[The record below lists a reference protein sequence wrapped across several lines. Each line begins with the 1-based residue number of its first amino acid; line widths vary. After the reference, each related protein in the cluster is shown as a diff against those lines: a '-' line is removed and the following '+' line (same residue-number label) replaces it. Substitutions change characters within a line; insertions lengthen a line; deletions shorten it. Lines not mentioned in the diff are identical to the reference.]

1 MTLDLLLF
9 LIGLGLLLL
18 GAEWLVTGATRLAA
32 IWGVSPLV
40 VGLTVVA
47 FGTSAPEMVVSV
59 VAAARDQGGLALGN
73 VVGSNIANVALILG
87 IAALIR
93 PMPVGRDVMARDV
106 PVTIAVSILVAILGW
121 NGLIGRWEA
130 GILLAV
136 FAWYMLHLSRIGGP
150 PEAGDEVR
158 TEKARRGTTLIRI
171 LLGTVGLAL
180 GAHLMV
186 ESATVIARSVGIS
199 ETVIGITLVAFGT
212 SVPELAASAV
222 AAVRGRADMI
232 LGNVIG
238 SNVFNATLIL
248 GVAALVR
255 PLPVEA
261 ALYGLELPVMVG
273 AAILLLPL
281 MYTRLTLQRWEG
293 ALLFLGYIGFI
304 WMVLR

>member
-273 AAILLLPL
+273 AAVLLLPL

>member
-1 MTLDLLLF
+1 MTLDILLF
-9 LIGLGLLLL
+9 LLGLGLLLL

-32 IWGVSPLV
+32 IWGISPLV

-87 IAALIR
+87 LAALIR

-106 PVTIAVSILVAILGW
+106 PVTIAVSILVLVLGW

-130 GILLAV
+130 GILLAA
-136 FAWYMLHLSRIGGP
+136 FLWYVLHLFRSGSPAGAEADATRE
-150 PEAGDEVR
+150 EAGRSGAMVR
-158 TEKARRGTTLIRI
+158 VLVGAA
-171 LLGTVGLAL
+171 GLAI

-186 ESATVIARSVGIS
+186 ESATSIARSAGIS
-199 ETVIGITLVAFGT
+199 ETIIGLTLVAFGT
-212 SVPELAASAV
+212 SVPELAASGV
-222 AAVRGRADMI
+222 AAARGRGDLI
-232 LGNVIG
+232 LGNLIG
-238 SNVFNATLIL
+238 SNVFNITLIL

-273 AAILLLPL
+273 AAVLLLPL

-293 ALLFLGYIGFI
+293 ALLFAGYIGFI